1 MKNMKV
7 RILSITALLMAMVTV
22 VTMYIAFP
30 ISQGYVNLGD
40 VMVMGMAVLLPL
52 PMVWLAGIASMF
64 ADLLLGYGVYA
75 PFTLV
80 IKALEALI
88 IGYWVHKHKGK
99 DVPYWVYLMGG
110 MWMAFAYGI
119 TDILITQNPA
129 IFFTSFTYNSL
140 QGVIC
145 SLIAFILFRKLR
157 GFRDKIQG

>member
-1 MKNMKV
+1 MKTMKV
-7 RILSITALLMAMVTV
+7 RTLSIAALLMAMVTV

-30 ISQGYVNLGD
+30 IFQGYLNLGD

-75 PFTLV
+75 PFTLF
-80 IKALEALI
+80 IKAIEALI
-88 IGYWVHKHKGK
+88 IGYWVYKNRGK
-99 DVPYWVYLMGG
+99 EVPFWVYLMGG

-119 TDILITQNPA
+119 TDIIIAQNIG
-129 IFFTSFTYNSL
+129 IFFTSFAYNTL
-140 QGVIC
+140 QGVVCAI
-145 SLIAFILFRKLR
+145 IAFILFRKLR